1 MMKIFL
7 RHKLMLK
14 YLNEKYINSSKKIKI
29 ELFILPI
36 LLVIFY
42 FVIFEENQK
51 DENIDNSKIFDFENR
66 KMSESSLDI
75 FEKIENSSKNNK
87 TELLEN
93 KNFENRF
100 SIKISSNLKNIV
112 DFMQDLENL
121 NEFSSIKRVHLKK
134 ENDKYL
140 SNIEISFDK
149 FHIKKQEEF
158 INNLLDEKEEDI
170 IETVENIDED
180 LEDKTDID
188 VEDNLENS
196 ANIKDFKLNA
206 VIGKNAFINGKWLK
220 IGDFLDK
227 YKLTKIDKNF
237 VILEK
242 DNNKIKV
249 EFSYAKSIKT
259 KN

>member
-1 MMKIFL
+1 
-7 RHKLMLK
+7 MLK
-14 YLNEKYINSSKKIKI
+14 QLNEKFINSSKKTKI

-36 LLVIFY
+36 LLLIFY
-42 FVIFEENQK
+42 FVVFEEEQ
-51 DENIDNSKIFDFENR
+51 ENNSRNDNISLGFENR

-87 TELLEN
+87 IELLEN

-112 DFMQDLENL
+112 DFMQDIESLNAFSKIERTYIKNENG
-121 NEFSSIKRVHLKK
+121 
-134 ENDKYL
+134 KYL

-149 FHIKKQEEF
+149 FHIKKQKEF
-158 INNLLDEKEEDI
+158 VNNLKEE
-170 IETVENIDED
+170 
-180 LEDKTDID
+180 LEDEILEEPEEEIEVADKDYDEIF
-188 VEDNLENS
+188 DNES
-196 ANIKDFKLNA
+196 NIKEFKLNA
-206 VIGKNAFINGKWLK
+206 IIDKNVFINGKWLK
-220 IGDFLDK
+220 IGDFLDE

-249 EFSYAKSIKT
+249 EFSYAKSIKN